1 MNKKIHFLTFLLL
14 LFAVKT
20 FSQAT
25 DNPELQKMADDDQ
38 NARKTSPIN
47 WKVLSKE
54 DSLRRVRIFTLL
66 KEDKVKTAKD
76 HFNSGIVFQHGGDTI
91 SSGMAVKSFEKAL
104 KMDPSLDRWWYAAA
118 ADRDLMYRKKPQIY
132 GTQFIKDKTTN
143 AKWARYKMDPS
154 KITDEQRKYYRVET
168 LKEQEQKER
177 EMNQISLNDAY
188 ASEKSVDKLITLI
201 NAEYKKGIQAA
212 YNVSENGIN
221 SFGYQLISDKK
232 TDDALKI
239 FKLNIQ
245 LYPNAWNTYDSYG
258 ETLLQVGQKKEALEN
273 YKKSLELN
281 PENENAKKILS
292 ESK

>member
-20 FSQAT
+20 FSQVT

-47 WKVLSKE
+47 WEVVSKE

-91 SSGMAVKSFEKAL
+91 SSGMAVKSFENAL
-104 KMDPSLDRWWYAAA
+104 KMDPSLNRWWYAAA
-118 ADRDLMYRKKPQIY
+118 VDRDLMYKKKPQIY
-132 GTQFIKDKTTN
+132 GTQFFKDKTTN
-143 AKWARYKMDPS
+143 GKWARYKMDPS

-177 EMNQISLNDAY
+177 EMNQTPLNDAY
-188 ASEKSVDKLITLI
+188 ASEKSVDKLIILI
-201 NAEYKKGIQAA
+201 KSEHKKGIQSV
-212 YNVSENGIN
+212 YNVSESQIN
-221 SFGYQLISDKK
+221 SFGYQLIREKK

-239 FKLNIQ
+239 FKLNTQ
-245 LYPNAWNTYDSYG
+245 LYPKAWNTYDSYG